1 MKVRIRKSFKIA
13 KGVRVNVGKRGT
25 SVSFGGKGFT
35 TTLHSSGKVTQTMSV
50 KGTGISFVNTTN
62 LNSPP
67 ASHSS
72 AKNIADNSKI
82 DVIDAQKQHL
92 DTIKRLHLTI
102 PFERMVWS
110 EVINELPPFDRG
122 SIGPKE
128 YEAKENLS
136 TFKPSFIQKLL
147 PFLENK
153 ERKKL
158 IDRVEE
164 ARMEDQNEYSE
175 WLEKH
180 ELAKVVLN
188 WDKDSIKEALYKM
201 FPLERFDICDNF
213 EFIVCQNTIEVDVWT
228 SSIKAIPEFE
238 YYLTPTGRLSKK
250 VRTKTNHFIY
260 QRHCLEGIAL
270 FILLAIEYGFSPQEI
285 RVNVYDCSETDRI
298 ERLLSVAAT
307 TEELKQIDYKNETVS
322 EVLEQLRHHIKHV
335 KTKGLRPVEKVSMIT
350 DF

>member
-1 MKVRIRKSFKIA
+1 MKIRRRKSFRIA

-25 SVSFGGKGFT
+25 SVSFGRKGFT
-35 TTLHSSGKVTQTMSV
+35 TTIHSSGKVTQTMSV

-62 LNSPP
+62 LNSSP

-72 AKNIADNSKI
+72 SKNIADNSKI
-82 DVIDAQKQHL
+82 DVINAQKQHL
-92 DTIKRLHLTI
+92 ETIKKLHLTI
-102 PFERMVWS
+102 PYERMIWS
-110 EVINELPPFDRG
+110 EIINELPPFERG

-128 YEAKENLS
+128 CEAKEKLS
-136 TFKPSFIQKLL
+136 TFKPNFIQKVL

-158 IDRVEE
+158 MNRVEE
-164 ARMEDQNEYSE
+164 ARMEDKNDYSE

-180 ELAKVVLN
+180 ELARAVLS

-238 YYLTPTGRLSKK
+238 YHLTPTGRLSRKA
-250 VRTKTNHFIY
+250 RTKTNHFIY
-260 QRHCLEGIAL
+260 QRHCLEGIAV

-285 RVNVYDCSETDRI
+285 RVNVYDRSETDRI

-307 TEELKQIDYKNETVS
+307 AEELKKIDCKNETVS
-322 EVLEQLRHHIKHV
+322 EVLEQLRYHVKHV
-335 KTKGLRPVEKVSMIT
+335 KTKGLRPVDKVSMLA